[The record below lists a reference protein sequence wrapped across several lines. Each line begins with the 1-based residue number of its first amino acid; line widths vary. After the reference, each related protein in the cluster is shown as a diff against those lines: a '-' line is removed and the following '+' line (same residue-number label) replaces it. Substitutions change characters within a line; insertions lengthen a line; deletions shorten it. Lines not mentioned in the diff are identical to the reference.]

1 MSTEVIATVSAVVG
15 LLTGAAALVGLFFNM
30 VNAAER
36 RSNLRMDRLEA
47 AMKEGFQEL
56 VRQIDQVR
64 AEMKEQ
70 GDSLRAEIKEQ
81 GDSLRAEMKEQIG
94 SLRTDVKEQNDSLR
108 AEMKEQNESLR
119 NDMNRRFDE
128 QDVRIRALEQGQA
141 YMSGQFTE
149 LKDYFTHL
157 PPSSTGPVPAD

>member
-47 AMKEGFQEL
+47 TMKEGFQEL
-56 VRQIDQVR
+56 VRQIEQVR
-64 AEMKEQ
+64 AEMKELRTETKEQ
-70 GDSLRAEIKEQ
+70 NDSLRTE
-81 GDSLRAEMKEQIG
+81 
-94 SLRTDVKEQNDSLR
+94 TKEQNDSLR

-128 QDVRIRALEQGQA
+128 QDVRIRALEHGQA
-141 YMSGQFTE
+141 YMSGQFAE

-157 PPSSTGPVPAD
+157 PPSSTDPGSDD